1 MRDVEK
7 YSYRAIDSKRGMLG
21 LCYVLGPDLSLPRND
36 QIGYKNLMVVRDA
49 VRGKRLDPLRDFEDH
64 SQWGV
69 CQLGVAAHFVDRED
83 SEDSNGNDGDL
94 ALFGAPGCFTW
105 RGNVFGQKVGTHSSR
120 SVAVNKD
127 TKNEFSKHGH
137 MGQAV
142 TSGRFFAGRVYH
154 VSGAPNAG
162 TSADGSRPGE
172 IYFFE
177 RISSK
182 NLFEPEE
189 SYTIRGERFGAG
201 FGYSLAALDANG
213 DATPDL
219 LVGAPFYDG
228 GKTGRGG
235 AVYLYLSKNR
245 NLDRYR
251 PVKILGRELE
261 SQFGLAVT
269 ALGDLNHDGYE
280 DFAVG
285 APYEDGGR
293 GAVYIFFGG
302 QNGLRSLGP
311 IEGFHSAEA
320 AADQVIRASDLS
332 NPEVPRELRTF
343 GSALSGGRDM
353 DGNGYPDLAVGA
365 YQSNYVFVFRGRP
378 ILDIETSV
386 EGASLKGIDTS
397 VKGCFE
403 DPSSEETCFGFKACF
418 RVDKEVSERGLSVKF
433 MIEAEPK
440 KPVSRVWLRLMD
452 DGGYIVDS
460 GGERYNNVTD
470 TIKIRNGKARRE
482 HCTAVIGYVSS
493 LSADLQ
499 TPVQFAMSYSLDQEA
514 PEMVYLRGYPM
525 PDIDEYPIL
534 NQAQAKKRFQAT
546 FDKDCGQDEI
556 CQSQLS
562 ILPTLRDRNSQELG
576 RTPGG
581 YYELELGTL
590 DGNELVLDLQID
602 NLGEAAYEATL
613 DVHFPSAVSY
623 IGLGQNASLNAPD
636 LKNATWLSFNLGN
649 PFKGTEEPASVQLRF
664 GTRYT
669 SEKIVQFYVSANTT
683 SEQVY
688 DPSTYVRLAVVRR
701 AEVKVVGG
709 GFPTEVHFG
718 GQIKGES
725 ALGELQEIGPQIV
738 HKYLVINAGPSEV
751 NVLTVHI
758 DWPVQVENGRPQG
771 KWLLYLTEHP
781 LLKNG
786 RGDCTLPR
794 GYAANPLNLTGG
806 MHDGITARHAIPPS
820 SSSADL
826 LRQEDDGGLVL
837 DNFEALYVSKDFAS
851 GGVSRAERNRREVE
865 KVVLPHKAKANDGSG
880 EEVNVI
886 TFDCDRGTAKCM
898 SITCQIY
905 NLPAKVPSTIE
916 IKSRL
921 WNSTLVEDYL
931 DDIARVEIY
940 SKAKVTV
947 DKDVTQDISDDYVS
961 VLTTAYPDAR
971 KLRAE
976 TMPSW
981 WIVLASALVGVL
993 VLVVISM
1000 VLWRLGFFKRKR
1012 RPRDDELDDIDFMLS
1027 ANFEKARL
1035 NGNS

>member
-7 YSYRAIDSKRGMLG
+7 YSFRAIDSKRGMLG
-21 LCYVLGPDLSLPRND
+21 LCYVLGPDLALPRND

-49 VRGKRLDPLRDFEDH
+49 VRGKRLEPTRDFEDH

-83 SEDSNGNDGDL
+83 SEDSNGNGDL

-127 TKNEFSKHGH
+127 TKNGFSKHGH

-201 FGYSLAALDANG
+201 FGYSLASLDANG

-245 NLDRYR
+245 NLDRYL

-269 ALGDLNHDGYE
+269 SLGDLNHDGYE

-293 GAVYIFFGG
+293 GAIYVFFGG
-302 QNGLRSLGP
+302 QSGLRSLGP
-311 IEGFHSAEA
+311 IEGFHSAET

-343 GSALSGGRDM
+343 GSALSGGSDM

-365 YQSNYVFVFRGRP
+365 YESNYVFVFRGRP

-397 VKGCFE
+397 VKGCYE

-452 DGGYIVDS
+452 DDGYIVNDGVDKS
-460 GGERYNNVTD
+460 NNVTD

-590 DGNELVLDLQID
+590 DGNELVVDLQID

-649 PFKGTEEPASVQLRF
+649 PFKGTQEPASVQLRF

-683 SEQVY
+683 SQQVY

-786 RGDCTLPR
+786 RPDCAAWMAPR
-794 GYAANPLNLTGG
+794 
-806 MHDGITARHAIPPS
+806 
-820 SSSADL
+820 
-826 LRQEDDGGLVL
+826 Q
-837 DNFEALYVSKDFAS
+837 
-851 GGVSRAERNRREVE
+851 
-865 KVVLPHKAKANDGSG
+865 G
-880 EEVNVI
+880 E
-886 TFDCDRGTAKCM
+886 
-898 SITCQIY
+898 
-905 NLPAKVPSTIE
+905 
-916 IKSRL
+916 
-921 WNSTLVEDYL
+921 
-931 DDIARVEIY
+931 
-940 SKAKVTV
+940 
-947 DKDVTQDISDDYVS
+947 
-961 VLTTAYPDAR
+961 
-971 KLRAE
+971 
-976 TMPSW
+976 
-981 WIVLASALVGVL
+981 ASAASSLHK
-993 VLVVISM
+993 S
-1000 VLWRLGFFKRKR
+1000 
-1012 RPRDDELDDIDFMLS
+1012 S
-1027 ANFEKARL
+1027 
-1035 NGNS
+1035 